1 MGTPRPA
8 RLYQKNSGVFYIRV
22 LLGPALFRSE
32 SKRSLS
38 TKDLT
43 TARKM
48 SSGLNALLEGV
59 HMNDRKALVDKFLQH
74 TISPWTL
81 PGGVQVS
88 DDDDQRRVSA
98 FLRAH
103 PVIEQAIAQRIL
115 AAPWNTMMAPPPSPS
130 IVALP
135 SHPPLVVR
143 PQQIAVASA
152 TAPFEQT
159 PSAPPALAPLAPLQS
174 DVVSTQHSAA
184 SGPLPKRPKRFK
196 EACIL
201 YADRYKLDLKTQ
213 GGRTSHDKDRLFDHL
228 LDFLHLKHPELGD
241 DPFVHEIDASHLTT
255 FLAEQA
261 KRTGRRVDANGE
273 PEGAAPKTM
282 LKKFSDLNHLF
293 GYFRSILKAT
303 LEDPATDMA
312 ESAETWRERAN
323 AEDVHYEPFQ
333 DCHIKSIFNPETFLA
348 GTRDPDHFWSPII
361 GLHLGLRLGEF
372 VAAKVSDI
380 CYIAEVDVW
389 YIDVT
394 DETAKNKNSIRRL
407 PITEPLIR
415 LGFLQYVEHV
425 RSLGGEHLFPHRDW
439 TCPTAERDRSKCQ
452 SARFGSYLD
461 VLEIRERCYVFH
473 SFRHTVVNAMQDA
486 GVPLSHAMQIAGHQA
501 QDHAVKTKRITE
513 EQARSVHVTVYTRA
527 DLARMGQEY
536 PILALKE
543 ALERSVKPQ
552 LDYERLAKAAEIVRD
567 HVKKVGGK
575 FRTGWPAQRATQT
588 AALVATLNSP

>member
-8 RLYQKNSGVFYIRV
+8 RLYQKTSGVFYVRV
-22 LLGPALFRSE
+22 LLGPTLFRIE
-32 SKRSLS
+32 SKRSLN

-103 PVIEQAIAQRIL
+103 PIIEQAIAQRIL
-115 AAPWNTMMAPPPSPS
+115 AAPWHTMIAPPTAPP
-130 IVALP
+130 IAMP
-135 SHPPLVVR
+135 PQAPLVVQA
-143 PQQIAVASA
+143 QQIAAIPA
-152 TAPFEQT
+152 LAAPGQT
-159 PSAPPALAPLAPLQS
+159 PSAAPALLPPAPIQF
-174 DVVSTQHSAA
+174 VVVPTQHPTA

-196 EACIL
+196 EACVL

-213 GGRTSHDKDRLFDHL
+213 GGRTSDDKDRLFDHL
-228 LDFLHLKHPELGD
+228 LAFLIAKHPELGD

-261 KRTGRRVDANGE
+261 RRAGRRVDADGE

-282 LKKFSDLNHLF
+282 LKKFSDLKHLF
-293 GYFRSILKAT
+293 SFFRSILKAT
-303 LEDPATDMA
+303 LEDPASDMA
-312 ESAETWRERAN
+312 ESAEAWRERAN

-333 DCHIKSIFNPETFLA
+333 DCHIKAIFDPAALLA
-348 GTRDPDHFWSPII
+348 GSRDPDHFWGPIV
-361 GLHLGLRLGEF
+361 GVHLGPRLGEF

-380 CYIAEVDVW
+380 GYIPEIDVW
-389 YIDVT
+389 YLDVT
-394 DETAKNKNSIRRL
+394 DERAKNTNSVRRL
-407 PITEPLIR
+407 PITGPLIR
-415 LGFLQYVEHV
+415 LGFLRYVEHV
-425 RSLGGEHLFPHRDW
+425 RSLGAEYLFPHRNW
-439 TCPTAERDRSKCQ
+439 TCPTAQRDRSKCQ

-461 VLEIRERCYVFH
+461 ALNIRERCYVFH

-501 QDHAVKTKRITE
+501 QEHAVKTKRITE

-536 PILALKE
+536 PILALKD

-567 HVKKVGGK
+567 HVKKVGGT
-575 FRTGWPAQRATQT
+575 FRTGWPAQRVKQT
-588 AALVATLNSP
+588 AALVAKLNSP